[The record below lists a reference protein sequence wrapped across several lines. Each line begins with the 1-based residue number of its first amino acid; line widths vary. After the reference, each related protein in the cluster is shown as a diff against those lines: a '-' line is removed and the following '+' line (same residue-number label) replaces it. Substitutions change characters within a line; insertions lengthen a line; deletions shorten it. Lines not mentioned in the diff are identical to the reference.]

1 MHVLLLE
8 VLRIRGRRWRLRN
21 LGDEIS
27 SRCFCN
33 AVDEDA
39 DEGNLDEDE
48 ECNGEA
54 AGRKDARYTASDKPA
69 LLPILIRNAIMASY
83 GVFRWYPCASSYMF
97 KFG

>member
-54 AGRKDARYTASDKPA
+54 VEGAFAVAEPAA
-69 LLPILIRNAIMASY
+69 LLRF
-83 GVFRWYPCASSYMF
+83 GVADA
-97 KFG
+97 GEVGI